1 MAIKGSLKEASLPDV
16 LQLLALGQKTGCLSV
31 ADRANFGSIYFD
43 RGRITYAS
51 IVNRPD
57 RLGDILVKHGQL
69 DPARLEEAIELQTRD
84 RTKRLGQIL
93 VERGW
98 VDRGQLEHYVR
109 FQIEEAVYLLFTW
122 SQGTFK
128 FESDVRPDHEQ
139 LLVSISPESLLL
151 EGARRTDEWSL
162 IEKKISSFDLIF
174 VRDREHVSAPEVEL
188 TPEQRRVLELLD
200 GSRDVH
206 HLVEESGLGEFDVG
220 KALYGLISAGFVHRA
235 GRSQS
240 APRIE
245 VNESRVQE
253 HRNLGV
259 AFYKTGMY
267 DEAGR
272 EFRRVTDLKPDDT
285 GAQGW
290 LGLVALRQAR
300 WQEAVDLLRPLSER
314 PGAPVSVLHNLGIA
328 FEQLGDLDQADA
340 VLGDAATRARTD
352 ARVMTSWGIVAL
364 RRGDYGG
371 AAGRL
376 DRAREVAGDARLPA
390 VWYWARSLAAAGQ
403 GDLDGAEAVLNAG
416 LEQHAQHPVLLS
428 NLAAFLEL
436 LGEPDR
442 AAALLDTALGDEPV
456 VPQIWKNRGD
466 LHYRGGRYDDAA
478 AAYRRAVRL
487 QPDLG
492 DDVHFKLGNI
502 AYRAGD
508 RAAAAEHWRQ
518 ALALNPGH
526 ELARTNVEALGAP
539 A

>member
-57 RLGDILVKHGQL
+57 RLGDILVKHGRL
-69 DPARLEEAIELQTRD
+69 DPARLDEAIALQAAD
-84 RTKRLGQIL
+84 RSKRLGQIL
-93 VERGW
+93 VEQGW
-98 VDRGQLEHYVR
+98 VDREQLEHYVR

-122 SQGTFK
+122 AQGTFK
-128 FESDVRPDHEQ
+128 FESEVRPDHEQ
-139 LLVSISPESLLL
+139 LIVSISPESLLL

-162 IEKKISSFDLIF
+162 IEKKIPSFDLIY
-174 VRDREHVSAPEVEL
+174 VRDADHLAAAEVEL
-188 TPEQRRVLELLD
+188 TAEQQRVLTLLD
-200 GSRDVH
+200 GERDVH
-206 HLVEESGLGEFDVG
+206 HLVEESGLSEFDVG

-240 APRIE
+240 VPRVE

-272 EFRRVTDLKPDDT
+272 EFRRVADLKPDDVGT
-285 GAQGW
+285 QGW

-300 WQEAVDLLRPLSER
+300 WQEAVDLLRPLTER
-314 PGAPVSVLHNLGIA
+314 PGAPVSVLHNLGVA
-328 FEQLGDLDQADA
+328 HEQLGELEQADA

-352 ARVMTSWGIVAL
+352 GRVMLSWGIVAL
-364 RRGDYGG
+364 RRGDFSG
-371 AAGRL
+371 AGGRL
-376 DRAREVAGDARLPA
+376 DRAREVVGEARLPA

-403 GDLDGAEAVLNAG
+403 GDLESAEAVLNTG
-416 LEQHAQHPVLLS
+416 LEQHPQHPVLLN

-436 LGEPDR
+436 LGDPDR
-442 AAALLDTALGDEPV
+442 AAALLDPVIGEEPTL
-456 VPQIWKNRGD
+456 PQIWKNRGD
-466 LHYRGGRYDDAA
+466 LHYRNGRYDDAA
-478 AAYRRAVRL
+478 TAYRRAVKL

-539 A
+539 V